1 MRKLSAFMQV
11 TLDGYYA
18 SSDGGLDWAHRAG
31 DDADFQ
37 AFVAENAKGGGVLL
51 FGRRTYEMM
60 ASYWPTPL
68 AQEQSPE
75 VAKHMNE
82 MRKLVASRTLTHLD
96 WEHAELVRGDL
107 VKQIEQLK
115 GETGAGIT
123 ILGSASIVTAL
134 SDARLIDEYQ
144 FVLSPLAL
152 GAGRTQLQ
160 GLKAPL
166 ELKLEQTRAFKNGNV
181 FLRYVVA
188 P

>member
-1 MRKLSAFMQV
+1 MSKLSAFMQV

-18 SSDGGLDWAHRAG
+18 SPDGGLDWAHRAG
-31 DDADFQ
+31 DDPDFQ

-68 AQEQSPE
+68 AAEQSPE
-75 VAKHMNE
+75 VAQHMNG
-82 MRKLVASRTLTHLD
+82 MRKLVASRTLTRLD
-96 WEHAELVRGDL
+96 WENSELVQGDL
-107 VKQIEQLK
+107 LKRVEQLK
-115 GETGAGIT
+115 GERGAGIT
-123 ILGSASIVTAL
+123 ILGSASVVRAL

-160 GLKAPL
+160 GLKTPL
-166 ELKLEQTRAFKNGNV
+166 ELRLEETRAFKNGNV
-181 FLRYVVA
+181 FLRYVA
-188 P
+188 AR